1 MLSVQQKTSLMFNTW
16 ANASCTVETK
26 RARISAASSSSLGIL
41 IGEDG
46 VTLLLDAT
54 RLVL

>member
-1 MLSVQQKTSLMFNTW
+1 MLSVQQKTSLMCNTW
-16 ANASCTVETK
+16 ARASCTEEFK
-26 RARISAASSSSLGIL
+26 QARISAASNSSLGIL
-41 IGEDG
+41 IGEEG

>member
-1 MLSVQQKTSLMFNTW
+1 MLKTFSK
-16 ANASCTVETK
+16 ASYTEENK
-26 RARISAASSSSLGIL
+26 RATISAASSSSLGML

-54 RLVL
+54 RLVLWPSSVLMHR